1 MWMQSARS
9 RSAKKMAQVAASVFL
24 LAAFCAAAA
33 EADPLSCNL
42 SAYKAAPGLAASADG
57 AALTLTWD
65 GDKSDEVR
73 LRLAVASG
81 APVIQDVSIRR
92 KGGSWTILASNLAP
106 EFRVVS
112 GYRRL
117 DQEAY
122 PALKEAYGDVTQA
135 ILDKY
140 KWDAFWDAPLRVPGD
155 EVAHGNSTPPPNGI
169 PGTNQPG
176 LPRKAS
182 EVKRATASYKATG
195 CDVKTNG
202 GRIEVS
208 FPGVEMGIFAGRL
221 QYTVYKG
228 TNLIRQE
235 VIAKTDEQSV
245 AYKYD
250 AGVRGLAIQPASRLA
265 WRDITNAWQE
275 YRLDAAVNRNPATV
289 VSANRV
295 LAAEMSGGAIA
306 AFPPPHNFFW
316 TREISVNLGY
326 SWYRKDGPASYS
338 FGIRQAESEADP
350 ADAGRGAEDRRQ
362 NFALYNA
369 RPGTW
374 QRMPIYLLVGSSA
387 AQPTIEAAL
396 AYTRNDHYKAIPG
409 YWVMA
414 RHFHTSPVPRL
425 LGSGG
430 LDNVLPDFELARA
443 TGINIFEPVGGGGIV
458 PRGTTAIGPRQNPA
472 AGGARGAEGGAARGE
487 GGGRGG
493 QGGGRAGG
501 AGGNNAEEARLK
513 GFELYYEMARLQ
525 SRKDFLVMPNEEL
538 FLIPDAGPDNQFH
551 AHNDFL
557 KSHPVY
563 WTGRKPGQPLVE
575 DHPKYGKLYHIGGP
589 ADMMEMAH
597 RENMIFFM
605 PHPNTKGSAGYPFA
619 FKDKAYFL
627 DENYRGIGFRWGMG
641 VDRSE
646 ERLCDYRCMALWDD
660 INNWVAD
667 KPTPPKFMSAITETY
682 ENGPGDDFYANNPVN
697 YIKTDGQPGIDNW
710 KPIVDAMKKG
720 DYFVSSGEVLVPSYA
735 VQGTG
740 KQRTIAADVE
750 WTFPLEFAEVVWGD
764 GQKTDRQIIPVTDLP
779 AFGKHHFQIPFD
791 AAGKKWVRFAVWDSA
806 GNGAFVQPIKLP
818 ATSTTSTGG
827 SRP

>member
-1 MWMQSARS
+1 
-9 RSAKKMAQVAASVFL
+9 
-24 LAAFCAAAA
+24 
-33 EADPLSCNL
+33 
-42 SAYKAAPGLAASADG
+42 
-57 AALTLTWD
+57 
-65 GDKSDEVR
+65 
-73 LRLAVASG
+73 
-81 APVIQDVSIRR
+81 
-92 KGGSWTILASNLAP
+92 
-106 EFRVVS
+106 
-112 GYRRL
+112 
-117 DQEAY
+117 
-122 PALKEAYGDVTQA
+122 
-135 ILDKY
+135 
-140 KWDAFWDAPLRVPGD
+140 
-155 EVAHGNSTPPPNGI
+155 
-169 PGTNQPG
+169 
-176 LPRKAS
+176 
-182 EVKRATASYKATG
+182 VKRATASYKATG

-275 YRLDAAVNRNPATV
+275 YRLDAAVNQNPATV

-487 GGGRGG
+487 GG
-493 QGGGRAGG
+493 
-501 AGGNNAEEARLK
+501 
-513 GFELYYEMARLQ
+513 
-525 SRKDFLVMPNEEL
+525 D
-538 FLIPDAGPDNQFH
+538 
-551 AHNDFL
+551 
-557 KSHPVY
+557 
-563 WTGRKPGQPLVE
+563 
-575 DHPKYGKLYHIGGP
+575 
-589 ADMMEMAH
+589 
-597 RENMIFFM
+597 
-605 PHPNTKGSAGYPFA
+605 
-619 FKDKAYFL
+619 
-627 DENYRGIGFRWGMG
+627 
-641 VDRSE
+641 
-646 ERLCDYRCMALWDD
+646 
-660 INNWVAD
+660 VAD
-667 KPTPPKFMSAITETY
+667 RA
-682 ENGPGDDFYANNPVN
+682 
-697 YIKTDGQPGIDNW
+697 
-710 KPIVDAMKKG
+710 VDA
-720 DYFVSSGEVLVPSYA
+720 
-735 VQGTG
+735 
-740 KQRTIAADVE
+740 RAA
-750 WTFPLEFAEVVWGD
+750 
-764 GQKTDRQIIPVTDLP
+764 P
-779 AFGKHHFQIPFD
+779 A
-791 AAGKKWVRFAVWDSA
+791 
-806 GNGAFVQPIKLP
+806 
-818 ATSTTSTGG
+818 ATTPRRRG
-827 SRP
+827 SRGSSCITRWRGCSHGRISS